1 MAGHSHASNVA
12 VRKGK
17 QDAKR
22 AQAFA
27 KMSKLIMVAAGSNPD
42 IVSNF
47 QLRHVVDKAK
57 AISMPKDKIEHAIKK
72 GGGLLE
78 GSAQLA
84 TIIYEGYAPGGSA
97 IMIECLTD
105 NPHRTAPLIRN
116 IMDRN
121 NGKLGTSGCVAYMFR
136 RVGLFVFGPGANTE
150 DAIFEAVVE
159 AGAENLENLGNGKL
173 EVLCPVDRFQSV
185 AEALAAKGIV
195 TEVSELSWI
204 TDEQIALGKDDAEKV
219 EKLIDLLDDCED
231 VSQVYTNADLSVLTA
246 G

>member
-27 KMSKLIMVAAGSNPD
+27 KMSKLIMVAARSNPD
-42 IVSNF
+42 TGSNF
-47 QLRHVVDKAK
+47 TLRHIVEKAK

-78 GSAQLA
+78 GQAQLE

-97 IMIECLTD
+97 IMVECLTD

-136 RVGLFVFGPGANTE
+136 RVGLFVFEAGANTE
-150 DAIFEAVVE
+150 DTIFEAVVE
-159 AGAENLENLGNGKL
+159 AGAENLENLGGGKM
-173 EVLCPVDRFQSV
+173 EVICPVDRFQAV
-185 AEALAAKGIV
+185 DEALQKKGIQS
-195 TEVSELSWI
+195 EVSELSWI
-204 TDEQIALGKDDAEKV
+204 TDDQVALSKEDAEKT
-219 EKLIDLLDDCED
+219 EKLIELLDECED
-231 VSQVYTNADLSVLTA
+231 TNNIFTNADLSALVAT
-246 G
+246 